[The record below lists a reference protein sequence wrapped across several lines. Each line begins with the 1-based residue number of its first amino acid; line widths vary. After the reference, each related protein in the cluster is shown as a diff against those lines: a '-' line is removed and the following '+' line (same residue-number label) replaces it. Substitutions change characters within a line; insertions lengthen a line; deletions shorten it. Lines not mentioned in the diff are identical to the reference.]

1 MESYNADQFNTDIL
15 NDLSQEICQDMDRA
29 AKQYLLIKDYLR
41 TLNVRLERALRDDRL
56 ALVHTL
62 QVQRDST
69 SGMLCMYGEYL
80 MRKAF
85 KLQEIEAF
93 REQACI

>member
-15 NDLSQEICQDMDRA
+15 NDLSQEICRDMDRA
-29 AKQYLLIKDYLR
+29 AKQYLLSKDYLR

-56 ALVHTL
+56 ALMYTL

-80 MRKAF
+80 KRKAF

>member
-1 MESYNADQFNTDIL
+1 MEAYNSDQFNSDIL
-15 NDLSQEICQDMDRA
+15 NDLSEEIVRDMDRS
-29 AKQYLLIKDYLR
+29 AKQYLLIKDNLQ
-41 TLNVRLERALRDDRL
+41 TINVRLERALRDERL
-56 ALVHTL
+56 ALVYTL
-62 QVQRDST
+62 QVQRDCV

-80 MRKAF
+80 QRKAF